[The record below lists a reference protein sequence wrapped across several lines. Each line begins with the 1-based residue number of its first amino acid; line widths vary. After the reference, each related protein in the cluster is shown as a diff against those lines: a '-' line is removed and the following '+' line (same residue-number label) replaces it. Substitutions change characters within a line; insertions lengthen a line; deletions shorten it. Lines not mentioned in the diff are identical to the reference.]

1 MATYEKPT
9 IEVLGQVGKL
19 THQDGSQFVD
29 VPIGTPAPGNNTG
42 DPDDPEF
49 S

>member
-1 MATYEKPT
+1 MAAYEKPS

-19 THQDGSQFVD
+19 THQDGSSFVD
-29 VPIGTPAPGNNTG
+29 VPIGTPAGNNDG
-42 DPDDPEF
+42 DPIV